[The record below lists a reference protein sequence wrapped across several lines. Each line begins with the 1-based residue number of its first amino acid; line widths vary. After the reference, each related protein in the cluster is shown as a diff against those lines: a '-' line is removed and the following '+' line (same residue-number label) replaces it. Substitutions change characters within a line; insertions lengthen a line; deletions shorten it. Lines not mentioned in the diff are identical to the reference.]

1 MKRIFSFLS
10 IIILLSS
17 CKKEDEGLRNGYF
30 WLYGAGLK
38 DMYGEE
44 ATNAISEKWKIK
56 WVDAGG
62 CIIDDE
68 TEKKINRANKKTLA
82 AIAKKYGKNWESE
95 YDKDIEDY
103 GMKRADVMDVLIT
116 NKLFRS
122 KLRDHN
128 IPIDDVDKEVKEL
141 NDKGQYEV
149 AVINPKLEYENKI
162 CFRVNVDTNKRT
174 VNLIQ

>member
-1 MKRIFSFLS
+1 MARIFSFLS

-17 CKKEDEGLRNGYF
+17 CKKEDDGLRNGYF

-38 DMYGEE
+38 DIYEEE
-44 ATNAISEKWKIK
+44 ATNGISEKWKIK
-56 WVDAGG
+56 WVDAGD
-62 CIIDDE
+62 CTIDYE
-68 TEKKINRANKKTLA
+68 TLKKITNANKKTQA
-82 AIAKKYGKNWESE
+82 AIENKYGKGWDVK
-95 YDKDIEDY
+95 YDKDVEDFM
-103 GMKRADVMDVLIT
+103 MKRVDVMDVLIV

-149 AVINPKLEYENKI
+149 AVINQKLEYENKI
-162 CFRVNVDTNKRT
+162 CFRVNVDTKNRT
-174 VNLIQ
+174 VNLIK